1 LASVLT
7 CGLVLFSIGYV
18 ICGTSEGMLFVEL
31 AKDEDDWLWHSGMTG
46 NMPEHGLGCFGRHA
60 VEKAKGK
67 MGSIGGGEE
76 PTAWY
81 G

>member
-1 LASVLT
+1 
-7 CGLVLFSIGYV
+7 
-18 ICGTSEGMLFVEL
+18 MLFVEL

-46 NMPEHGLGCFGRHA
+46 NMPEHALGCFGRHA

-76 PTAWY
+76 PTAWH